1 MQVIR
6 RVPVL
11 VSWGLATFSE
21 LRAEVGSVRP
31 PLSRREATHIGMLAL
46 TAVNS
51 WSILLRTYYLASM
64 TGAWLSDGSRAANS
78 VNVHKVDEAITFAV
92 HWARPH
98 LAGQPGPWTY
108 RDEPSWADGGIVAA
122 LLSAAGAST
131 AGGFAA
137 AVSLG
142 TSSREELA
150 TYRNFVAHANRHT
163 ARKMR
168 NLALSLSV
176 DRTLPVIEIP
186 LQWRRHRPQSIFADW
201 IDDLWTMASLFPR

>member
-64 TGAWLSDGSRAANS
+64 TGAWLSDGSRAANLTGPRS
-78 VNVHKVDEAITFAV
+78 WVH
-92 HWARPH
+92 
-98 LAGQPGPWTY
+98 
-108 RDEPSWADGGIVAA
+108 
-122 LLSAAGAST
+122 LL
-131 AGGFAA
+131 
-137 AVSLG
+137 
-142 TSSREELA
+142 
-150 TYRNFVAHANRHT
+150 
-163 ARKMR
+163 
-168 NLALSLSV
+168 
-176 DRTLPVIEIP
+176 
-186 LQWRRHRPQSIFADW
+186 
-201 IDDLWTMASLFPR
+201 